1 MNLRPCTSSAEWMHR
16 LGSIPRAW
24 CKKCTKTL
32 QPPRPQQRST
42 GMVSGLVGLRS
53 PYGDL
58 WWSRGA
64 EGRGNLDRYNCI
76 GSRFSL
82 PSPSFAF
89 LPARPAKEERGP
101 VLGWQPTR
109 VKWDS
114 GGLVSLRMHRRPGLL
129 SDQRLSRLLG
139 SPASSSEE
147 LLVGLASRSEEWLV
161 TRSPC
166 QSTMQG
172 QRLDSQS
179 TMLV

>member
-1 MNLRPCTSSAEWMHR
+1 MGISGGRWGWGVEGALTDTVASATV
-16 LGSIPRAW
+16 LAQGP
-24 CKKCTKTL
+24 L
-32 QPPRPQQRST
+32 F
-42 GMVSGLVGLRS
+42 S
-53 PYGDL
+53 PL
-58 WWSRGA
+58 
-64 EGRGNLDRYNCI
+64 L
-76 GSRFSL
+76 
-82 PSPSFAF
+82 AF

-129 SDQRLSRLLG
+129 SDQCLTRLLG
-139 SPASSSEE
+139 SSASSSQE